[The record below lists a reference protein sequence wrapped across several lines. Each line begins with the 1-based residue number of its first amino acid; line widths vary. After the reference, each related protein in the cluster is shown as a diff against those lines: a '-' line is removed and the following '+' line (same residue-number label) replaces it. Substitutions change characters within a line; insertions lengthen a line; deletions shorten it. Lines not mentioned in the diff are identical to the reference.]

1 MENSLVL
8 VPFYS
13 FQDAPVDLIQSWR
26 AAIDLV
32 IKKGV
37 FIGGE
42 EVEAFQS
49 EWSVFLK
56 TTNCV
61 GVGNGFDAIF
71 LALKALG
78 IQKGMKVAVPIHTY
92 IATWLAIAHIGA
104 EPIGID
110 CGENGLMD
118 LNELENLNVSIDCVV
133 AVHMHGQMVDMPR
146 LTIWAKSRGIKVV
159 EDCAQAH
166 GAQLNGKFAGTWGD
180 VGAFSFYPNKNLG
193 AIGDAGAIVTM
204 NQEIAETVR
213 SYGNYGTLSGDKYNF
228 KLLGVNSRMDP
239 LQAAILR
246 VNLQKLSEWNENRRS
261 KAISYYTFLNEN
273 GISHLNVDPK
283 KSVHHHCI
291 LFAHDRDNLRKE
303 LQSLGVSTEI
313 HYPKTAEENFYQA
326 TSREFKSESRAKK
339 LSRMTLSL
347 PLSPW
352 LSDVKIEYVKECLVK
367 PKILKLITG

>member
-1 MENSLVL
+1 ML

-26 AAIDLV
+26 AAIDTV

-42 EVEAFQS
+42 EVEEFQL
-49 EWSVFLK
+49 EWSAFLK
-56 TTNCV
+56 TANCV

-110 CGENGLMD
+110 CGENGLMN
-118 LNELENLNVSIDCVV
+118 LSELENLNVSIDCVV

-166 GAQLNGKFAGTWGD
+166 GAQINGKFAGTWGD

-204 NQEIAETVR
+204 DQEIAETVR
-213 SYGNYGTLSGDKYNF
+213 SYGNYGTLFGDKYNF
-228 KLLGVNSRMDP
+228 KLLGLNSRMDP

-273 GISHLNVDPK
+273 GISHLDVDLK

-326 TSREFKSESRAKK
+326 TSRVFRNESHAKK

-352 LSDVKIEYVKECLVK
+352 LSDIKVEYVKKCLIN